1 MSETPETTPES
12 GTAETSTGPAG
23 PVLPDPI
30 CVLGF
35 TSGQVEQ
42 IVTEQLGPDKMH
54 LFQDWMRGQTVGFC
68 DARRYDHDAG
78 EYVESGCGPHG
89 SVVYE
94 PDMRR
99 FVESGA
105 GRG

>member
-1 MSETPETTPES
+1 MSESPETTTPETS
-12 GTAETSTGPAG
+12 TAPAG

-30 CVLGF
+30 CVLGY

-54 LFQDWMRGQTVGFC
+54 LFQDWMRGQTGGFC
-68 DARRYDHDAG
+68 DGSVPSDPDAP
-78 EYVESGCGPHG
+78 ETSPPCGPHG
-89 SVVYE
+89 VVTYE